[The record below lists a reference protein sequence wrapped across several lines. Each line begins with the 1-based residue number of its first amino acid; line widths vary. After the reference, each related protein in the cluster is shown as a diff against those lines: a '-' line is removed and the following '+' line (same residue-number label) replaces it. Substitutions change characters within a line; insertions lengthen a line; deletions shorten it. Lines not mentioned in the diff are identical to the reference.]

1 MKQGYLKRVC
11 AMALT
16 ACLMLMATVAF
27 PAPARAENAK
37 KVPVLTYHKVVSKK
51 RKKKHPEARMTLSV
65 GQFARQMRWLR
76 EKHYTAITCDELYRW
91 HEGELTLPK
100 RSVLITFDDGYA
112 STIERI
118 IPVLEKYD
126 LKATVFVIGATTY
139 YGEQSKYISTMR
151 IRELRKSCPRLEF
164 QSHTWNLHKK
174 KRKAR
179 SYARY
184 AADAKKQMDAY
195 GFEYVAYPFGF
206 VTRKMVRAYRDNGI
220 RMGFLFGDMF
230 SGFATRNQSR
240 YAIRR
245 LEAPGTMTMDEF
257 KKMLES
263 PGR

>member
-27 PAPARAENAK
+27 PAPVRAENAR
-37 KVPVLTYHKVVSKK
+37 KVLVLTYHKVLSKK

-91 HEGELTLPK
+91 HEGEFTLPK

-151 IRELRKSCPRLEF
+151 IRELRKSCRASSFRATPG
-164 QSHTWNLHKK
+164 TCT
-174 KRKAR
+174 KRSAR
-179 SYARY
+179 R
-184 AADAKKQMDAY
+184 AATPDTRPTRRNRWMPTALNTCPIPSASSRGRWCGRTATTASGW
-195 GFEYVAYPFGF
+195 GFCSATCSAGLPP
-206 VTRKMVRAYRDNGI
+206 GI
-220 RMGFLFGDMF
+220 RAGTPYG
-230 SGFATRNQSR
+230 AW
-240 YAIRR
+240 RR
-245 LEAPGTMTMDEF
+245 RAP
-257 KKMLES
+257 
-263 PGR
+263 